1 MSAIR
6 LPGFFQ
12 TMGKAVSKRCIDMWN
27 VQKIQPIGNSS
38 GVKEACGVF
47 GIYERSGIQVAND
60 IFFGLCAL
68 QHRGQEACGIAIS
81 DTEGTRDNMTFYKNL
96 GLVTEVFDHIRLDTL
111 SGNLGIGHVRYST
124 TGDNTRENAQPL
136 VLNYIKGT
144 MALAH
149 NGNLLNVDELRQEL
163 AHDGAIFH
171 TTTDSELIAY
181 LIARARVKTKSI
193 ETAVALTAEKLK
205 GGYALLIKSPRKL
218 IAMRDPLGLKPLCL
232 GKRGNAWLVA
242 SESCAFEAVGAQF
255 VRDIKPGEIL
265 TITSDEIR
273 SDTSCCQ
280 GTHAKCVF
288 EYIYFARLDSMIDGV
303 HVYDARIRAGE
314 LLAKDSPADA
324 DIVAGVPDSGLAAA
338 RGYAKAASLPFE
350 MIFYKNS
357 YVGRTFIKPNQE
369 DRSAGVR
376 MKLSVLKPVVS
387 GKRIV
392 LVDDSIV
399 RGTTISGLI
408 RMLKEAGAKEVHVR
422 ISAPPFLF
430 PCYYGTDV
438 PSNNQLIASSHS
450 TEEIRTMIGADSLA
464 YMKLEHLSQMS
475 GQTDL
480 CMACFNGTYPV

>member
-1 MSAIR
+1 
-6 LPGFFQ
+6 
-12 TMGKAVSKRCIDMWN
+12 MWN

-96 GLVTEVFDHIRLDTL
+96 GLVTEVFDHRRLDTL

-149 NGNLLNVDELRQEL
+149 NGNLLKVDELSQEL

>member
-1 MSAIR
+1 
-6 LPGFFQ
+6 
-12 TMGKAVSKRCIDMWN
+12 MWN
-27 VQKIQPIGNSS
+27 VQEKQPIGNIS
-38 GVKEACGVF
+38 GLKEACGVF
-47 GIYERSGIQVAND
+47 GIYERPGIQIAND

-81 DTEGTRDNMTFYKNL
+81 DTEGTRENMTYYKNL
-96 GLVTEVFDHIRLDTL
+96 GLVTEVFDHRRLDML

-193 ETAVALTAEKLK
+193 EKAVALTAEKLK

-232 GKRGNAWLVA
+232 GKRDNAWLVA
-242 SESCAFEAVGAQF
+242 SESCALEAVGAQF
-255 VRDIKPGEIL
+255 VRDISPGEIL

-273 SDTSCCQ
+273 SDTSCCRQ
-280 GTHAKCVF
+280 THAKCVF

-408 RMLKEAGAKEVHVR
+408 RILKEAGAKEVHVR

-450 TEEIRTMIGADSLA
+450 TEEIRAMIGADSLA